1 MTDLKLLT
9 RRQALLPLLAL
20 PAFTG
25 CNRDGK
31 KRVGVVPKGR
41 SHVFWQSVHA
51 GAVKAGQENNVEI
64 EWNGPPTEAEIATQI
79 QIVEAMINKRL
90 DAIALAPIDEKAL
103 VNVVE
108 RAEKSGIPVIIFDSG
123 IKTDKFV
130 SQIATDNYKAGELGA
145 QRMIEVVGG
154 KGPIA
159 IVACAP
165 GQASTMA
172 REAGFE
178 DYIKKNAPNISI
190 VDKRYG
196 DAEVSKSL
204 RVAENMLTAHPEILA
219 FFASNESST
228 TGASQAVKGRDKK
241 VKLVGFDSGPQ
252 LEADL
257 RAGVID
263 SLIVQHP
270 FRMGYESVV
279 AALRH
284 LKGEKP
290 EKIQNLE
297 AKLVTRDNIDT
308 PDVQQQLNP
317 DLKKYLG

>member
-1 MTDLKLLT
+1 MTDLKLLS
-9 RRQALLPLLAL
+9 RRQALLPLLAI

-25 CNRDGK
+25 CNRNGK
-31 KRVGVVPKGR
+31 KRIGVVPKGR
-41 SHVFWQSVHA
+41 SHVFWQSIHA
-51 GAVKAGQENNVEI
+51 GAVKASQENDVEV

-79 QIVEAMINKRL
+79 QIVEAMINKHL
-90 DAIALAPIDEKAL
+90 DAIALAPIDESAL
-103 VNVVE
+103 VSVVD
-108 RAEKSGIPVIIFDSG
+108 RANKAGIPVIIFDSG
-123 IKTDKFV
+123 VKTDNFV
-130 SQIATDNYKAGELGA
+130 SMIATDNRKAGELGA
-145 QRMIEVVGG
+145 QRMVEVIGG

-178 DYIKKNAPNISI
+178 DYIRKNAPGITI
-190 VDKRYG
+190 VDKRFG

-263 SLIVQHP
+263 SLVVQDP
-270 FRMGYESVV
+270 FRMGYECVV
-279 AALRH
+279 AAVRH

-290 EKIQNLE
+290 EHIQSLA

-308 PDVQQQLNP
+308 PEIQQQLNP